1 MAFSCDAC
9 VKVWKHAWLGFS
21 SQPGC
26 SRLVSGLYRPLRTVQ
41 LRPPTSG
48 GVWKLVLSRHAL
60 VTSICI
66 RVGDLQMPSISWLG
80 DVLPN
85 PKMHVISGRNVHL
98 HLEFKKIAFARLRL
112 RTFFMSFWAP
122 VFWSPHQFGLMFWL
136 GRKPSF
142 FTLGELHMFPSLKV
156 FSSAQLGNSD

>member
-122 VFWSPHQFGLMFWL
+122 VFSISASVRIDVLAGQKAKF
-136 GRKPSF
+136 
-142 FTLGELHMFPSLKV
+142 LHAGGVAHVPFPQG
-156 FSSAQLGNSD
+156 F